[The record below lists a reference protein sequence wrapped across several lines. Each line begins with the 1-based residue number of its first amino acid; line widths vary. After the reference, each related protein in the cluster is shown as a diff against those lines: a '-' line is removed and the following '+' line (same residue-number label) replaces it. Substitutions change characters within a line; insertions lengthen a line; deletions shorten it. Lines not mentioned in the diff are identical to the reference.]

1 LALSIADRCY
11 MLETGSVVRSARAG
25 ELINDPEVRR
35 AYLGL

>member
-1 LALSIADRCY
+1 
-11 MLETGSVVRSARAG
+11 MLETGSVVRSARAA